1 MIRRRSQGF
10 TLLELLL
17 VLVLAGIVM
26 GMSGLMVGH
35 DPQRTAR
42 QEAGLFLQVVQQA
55 RQRAVLEGQ
64 TLGIRIDTD
73 GYQLMLRTGQ
83 SWMPTG
89 QRRSL
94 SLSLRLEIDGL
105 PAGLS
110 RHGETAQLTF
120 ASNDEYTPFLLYFL
134 EAGVRL
140 AHVSSDGLNDPQLH
154 L

>member
-1 MIRRRSQGF
+1 MVQLRAYASRHSQCQAAARLIACVRVCFIALFVGCHDDPSSPPSSPK
-10 TLLELLL
+10 TSVSKLR
-17 VLVLAGIVM
+17 VTVST
-26 GMSGLMVGH
+26 SGADV
-35 DPQRTAR
+35 
-42 QEAGLFLQVVQQA
+42 
-55 RQRAVLEGQ
+55 
-64 TLGIRIDTD
+64 DTD

-83 SWMPTG
+83 TWMPTG

-140 AHVSSDGLNDPQLH
+140 AHVSSDGLNDPHLH